1 MAKIIAP
8 PEIHDLDG
16 LLRLVLHPE
25 DGIAYLQQL
34 QSMHESITA
43 SLGLVTTKD
52 AAEALVSQAEVKVRD
67 ALEMTSAAQ
76 ELEADTKAKCA
87 VMLSEVQAKVDFHE
101 QTMTNALAQ
110 LAKSQAD
117 VTKREGEASRE
128 LAEAAQQSLFNRN
141 FQATLDRSKQEL
153 DEREAKLSKLKV
165 AIGEAVS

>member
-16 LLRLVLHPE
+16 LLELVLHPE
-25 DGIAYLQQL
+25 KGIAYLKAL
-34 QSMHESITA
+34 QELRDSITA
-43 SLGLVTTKD
+43 TLGLLTTKALAD
-52 AAEALVSQAEVKVRD
+52 EHLAIAGGKMQEALEAST
-67 ALEMTSAAQ
+67 MAQ
-76 ELEADTKAKCA
+76 EIESETKAKCA
-87 VMLSEVQAKVDFHE
+87 TMLSETQAKVDFHE
-101 QTMTNALAQ
+101 QTMTGALAQ

-141 FQATLDRSKQEL
+141 FQATLDRRKQEL